1 MSSELIAV
9 VGVILAAIFG
19 ALLKPQ
25 RREQVER
32 DRVIDRKAREARDKA
47 RAAERTARAA
57 AENKRRARLA
67 QLEEERRRIAR
78 ASDEELARML
88 DQ

>member
-1 MSSELIAV
+1 VSSELIAIL
-9 VGVILAAIFG
+9 GIILAAVLSP
-19 ALLKPQ
+19 LL
-25 RREQVER
+25 RRPRERQLER

-67 QLEEERRRIAR
+67 ELEEERRRIAR

>member
-1 MSSELIAV
+1 MSGELLAILGV
-9 VGVILAAIFG
+9 VLAA
-19 ALLKPQ
+19 LLSPLL
-25 RREQVER
+25 RRPRERQVAR
-32 DRVIDRKAREARDKA
+32 DRVIDREAREARDKA

-67 QLEEERRRIAR
+67 ELEEERRRIAR

>member
-1 MSSELIAV
+1 MSSELIAIL
-9 VGVILAAIFG
+9 GIILAAVLSP
-19 ALLKPQ
+19 LL
-25 RREQVER
+25 RRPRERQLER

-67 QLEEERRRIAR
+67 ELEEERRRIAR

>member
-1 MSSELIAV
+1 MSSELIAIL
-9 VGVILAAIFG
+9 GIILAAVLSP
-19 ALLKPQ
+19 LL
-25 RREQVER
+25 RRPRERQLER

-57 AENKRRARLA
+57 AENNRRARLA
-67 QLEEERRRIAR
+67 ELEEERRRIAR

>member
-1 MSSELIAV
+1 VSSELIAIL
-9 VGVILAAIFG
+9 GIILAAVLSP
-19 ALLKPQ
+19 LL
-25 RREQVER
+25 RRPRERQLER

-57 AENKRRARLA
+57 AENRRRARLA